1 MLVSYQIRQDV
12 IIKLSIS
19 CMFSVSLAFYFQGQG
34 LPALRVV
41 FATMGMILFVA
52 MILYTILKPTLFGY
66 FIHFRETSGGFEIE
80 YLVNSKVVK
89 RLEVAIEDLESFSL
103 YNYTGNVPQQRLR
116 LRFRDNSQKIT
127 LVYKKQV
134 KGICLQSEEIVS
146 RILKKIK
153 EYNQLN
159 NNKIV
164 RTPSF
169 LASKKGLFLIGSFF
183 ILICVAFAIHH
194 NAQKILPI
202 TTISAIGM
210 FITGVL
216 YHYKEL
222 RDIKESGF

>member
-1 MLVSYQIRQDV
+1 MSNKIP
-12 IIKLSIS
+12 IS
-19 CMFSVSLAFYFQGQG
+19 TY
-34 LPALRVV
+34 
-41 FATMGMILFVA
+41 
-52 MILYTILKPTLFGY
+52 
-66 FIHFRETSGGFEIE
+66 
-80 YLVNSKVVK
+80 NKVVK
-89 RLEVAIEDLESFSL
+89 KLEVAIEDLESFSL

-169 LASKKGLFLIGSFF
+169 LASKKGLFFIGCFF

>member
-1 MLVSYQIRQDV
+1 
-12 IIKLSIS
+12 
-19 CMFSVSLAFYFQGQG
+19 MFSVSLAFYFQGQG

-41 FATMGMILFVA
+41 FATMGMIFFVA

-169 LASKKGLFLIGSFF
+169 LASKKGLFFIGCFF
-183 ILICVAFAIHH
+183 ILICFALAIHH
-194 NAQKILPI
+194 NAKKTLPI
-202 TTISAIGM
+202 STISAIGA

-216 YHYKEL
+216 YRYREL